1 MVIFNIALHLFEIS
15 FTLQQQEITHEN
27 VSGKTN
33 FYLRLPG
40 GSLTGV
46 TVLQAFLSNQFHR
59 DCQQPLAANEGIIL
73 FP

>member
-1 MVIFNIALHLFEIS
+1 MCLGKQIF
-15 FTLQQQEITHEN
+15 TW
-27 VSGKTN
+27 
-33 FYLRLPG
+33 RLPG
-40 GSLTGV
+40 GV